1 MVDRRDNRRAVPD
14 QSRQPVRRRGRLRQ
28 SLFRD
33 HPEAPRERR
42 TQSAFRDLQR
52 LCRRFEGAARLAWL
66 AASHVRGAADHGPA
80 AAPVVGEG
88 LPAEPYR
95 HRVGLAAKGLD
106 RPRRRAATRLW
117 RLPAVDA
124 GLVRPPFRRRLLGA
138 AAVAAFL
145 GIGALGLVQA
155 QQPTPRTVPDEASGP
170 PQEEAPVP
178 IEVTPNAP
186 QAQTTEEARAPGA
199 RPEPVAAVTMAG
211 KPVGE
216 PSTAPPHGAP
226 KPIRSPTAVI
236 QALDKVT
243 AETMR
248 LAAPIGR
255 QGRYQKP
262 IFNVQA
268 CQNTGL

>member
-1 MVDRRDNRRAVPD
+1 
-14 QSRQPVRRRGRLRQ
+14 
-28 SLFRD
+28 
-33 HPEAPRERR
+33 
-42 TQSAFRDLQR
+42 
-52 LCRRFEGAARLAWL
+52 
-66 AASHVRGAADHGPA
+66 
-80 AAPVVGEG
+80 
-88 LPAEPYR
+88 
-95 HRVGLAAKGLD
+95 
-106 RPRRRAATRLW
+106 
-117 RLPAVDA
+117 VDA

-199 RPEPVAAVTMAG
+199 RPEPVAAVTMGG
-211 KPVGE
+211 KPVVE
-216 PSTAPPHGAP
+216 PNTAPSPEEP

-248 LAAPIGR
+248 FAAPIGR
-255 QGRYQKP
+255 KVRYKNL
-262 IFNVQA
+262 IFTVQA
-268 CQNTGL
+268 CETTGLDDPQPQSAAYMTVESQPKESVGRPPPPKQVFKGWMFATAPGLHALEHPVYDAWLIACSASTPVT